1 MVKVVVF
8 ELNKR
13 LYSIQVLKVDA
24 AIDTYGK
31 GEQIN
36 NIYFKINI

>member
-24 AIDTYGK
+24 AIDAYGK

-36 NIYFKINI
+36 YIYF